1 MLATFCLWSC
11 WPLALFFLILYFT
24 LSLSLGLAWAAST
37 LKARTAI
44 TNLSILLV
52 AGHWRKEEVSCPVVV
67 LQCQLKRCQ
76 PFAVIFTMFV
86 GALHIEFGCLSLVR
100 KIIR

>member
-37 LKARTAI
+37 LKARIRI
-44 TNLSILLV
+44 TNLSILRV
-52 AGHWRKEEVSCPVVV
+52 SGHWRQQEVSWTVVV

-76 PFAVIFTMFV
+76 PFAVIFRMFV
-86 GALHIEFGCLSLVR
+86 GTLHMEL
-100 KIIR
+100 

>member
-1 MLATFCLWSC
+1 MATFCLWSC

-44 TNLSILLV
+44 TNLSMLLV
-52 AGHWRKEEVSCPVVV
+52 AGYWRMQEVSWPVVV

-86 GALHIEFGCLSLVR
+86 GALFGCLSLVR